1 MKNISYQVIRV
12 EKFGKKDL
20 SGIGKECERKSSHN
34 RNEDIDDMRSKDNIF
49 IKKSE
54 EGFISTWKYIVKET
68 NATFK
73 DTKASTAF
81 EGIVITSDKKFFS
94 DLGYVQGECPPQK
107 VLDFFDKS
115 YKFVLKEIGYH
126 GTDKNIISAVVHLD
140 ETTPHLQLYYIPLV
154 DKGKQKVY
162 ATGEDGKVLRNE
174 KGSPIQAKDKNGKSI
189 YKDIDLE
196 VPKVCST
203 DFWDLRG
210 GQNSFGNLQDAFYE
224 NVSSYFG
231 LERGEIGSNKKHT
244 TKYQWEMQRHQKEID
259 SIKAEKSALSE
270 EIEPLKDTFEK
281 IRNLFESKRHLPRK
295 ELERCVVST
304 LLEIDSLKKDNQLK
318 LKDNEF
324 LYNEM
329 RKLEKQMP
337 ELKENKQYID
347 FIKKYAGSE
356 LKEIYD
362 IARFRQREMS
372 KPKFHTNEN
381 YFSK

>member
-1 MKNISYQVIRV
+1 MRKISYQVIRV

-54 EGFISTWKYIVKET
+54 EGFISTWKRIVKET

-94 DLGYVQGECPPQK
+94 DLGYVQGERPPQK
-107 VLDFFDKS
+107 ILEFFDKS
-115 YKFVLKEIGYH
+115 YKFVLREIGYH
-126 GTDKNIISAVVHLD
+126 GTDENIISAVVHLD
-140 ETTPHLQLYYIPLV
+140 ETTPHLQLYYLPLV

-244 TKYQWEMQRHQKEID
+244 TKYQWEMQRQQKEID

-295 ELERCVVST
+295 ELERCVVSI
-304 LLEIDSLKKDNQLK
+304 LLEIDTLKKDNQLK
-318 LKDNEF
+318 VKDNEF

-337 ELKENKQYID
+337 ELTENKQYID
-347 FIKKYAGSE
+347 FINKYASSE
-356 LKEIYD
+356 LKEVYD
-362 IARFRQREMS
+362 IAKFRQREMS